1 MACQE
6 MQRYYMSFLPL
17 KWSITLCTVGLI
29 PISFH
34 PVEGEDNHKIQGSVC
49 CQSLVGQVVVE

>member
-6 MQRYYMSFLPL
+6 MQRYYMRFLPL

-34 PVEGEDNHKIQGSVC
+34 PGEGEDNHKIQGSVC
-49 CQSLVGQVVVE
+49 YQSLMGEVVVE